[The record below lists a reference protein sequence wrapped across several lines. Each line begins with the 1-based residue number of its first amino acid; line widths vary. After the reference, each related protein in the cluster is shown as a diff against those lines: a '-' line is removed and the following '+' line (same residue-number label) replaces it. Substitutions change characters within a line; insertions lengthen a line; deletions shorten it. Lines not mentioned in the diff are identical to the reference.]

1 MSGSACVNL
10 AMVAAG
16 KVDAYIEDGYGGVW
30 DVAAGK
36 ILVEEAG
43 GVVVGLEGEEWE
55 LKVGEGRVVAGNREV
70 VGDVVRKVGEADLRY
85 GWRERGRRGGIVL
98 GVGLLLG
105 GVGWMGGGWGRGERG
120 VVAVLR

>member
-16 KVDAYIEDGYGGVW
+16 RVDVYMEDGYGGVW

-43 GVVVGLEGEEWE
+43 GVVMGLGGEAWE
-55 LKVGEGRVVAGNREV
+55 LKIGKGRVVAGNRDV
-70 VGDVVRKVGEADLRY
+70 VMDVVRKVGEADRRY
-85 GWRERGRRGGIVL
+85 WWREWGRRGVV
-98 GVGLLLG
+98 GVGAGFLLWGARGWLSKRNG
-105 GVGWMGGGWGRGERG
+105 GRT
-120 VVAVLR
+120 

>member
-16 KVDAYIEDGYGGVW
+16 KVDVYLEDGYGGVW

-43 GVVVGLEGEEWE
+43 GVVVGLGGEAWE
-55 LKVGEGRVVAGNREV
+55 MKIGKGRVVAGNKGV
-70 VGDVVRKVGEADLRY
+70 VMDVVRKVGEADRRY
-85 GWRERGRRGGIVL
+85 RWRERGK
-98 GVGLLLG
+98 
-105 GVGWMGGGWGRGERG
+105 RG
-120 VVAVLR
+120 VVGVGMGLFLWGMKWYVSKRSGERT